1 MRKLTGEEMREA
13 FTLHFEGNEYKYSV
27 ILFKS
32 LLKGATTDEL
42 EKTFKLSEK
51 SIGHQYL
58 LLVGAGAM
66 DVNFRALNV
75 WERKRR

>member
-1 MRKLTGEEMREA
+1 MRKLTKDEMKEA
-13 FTLHFEGNEYKYSV
+13 LTLHFEGNEFKYSV

-42 EKTFKLSEK
+42 EAKFKLSEK
-51 SIGHQYL
+51 SIGHQYV

-66 DVNFRALNV
+66 DVNFNALNV
-75 WERKRR
+75 KGRKK